1 MANRKLIYVSPNSD
15 YIEDNITVS
24 TSVGAGSA
32 DSVIKTDAGG
42 QLDNT
47 FINFAIPATEQ
58 NTAKPVKASDLSN
71 AGANQGAKIVGFDNT
86 NVASYTTATKVQQ
99 AIEDAFAFAQAPGVL
114 YTAGAGGVSKGQLVF
129 VSAADTATVFST
141 ITSTARA
148 IGIAATTA
156 AAAAS
161 FKVLSDSTVLTGV
174 LTGATPGAV
183 YYWTGSALSTTMPSA
198 TGTRVYEVG
207 TAKNVTDLHVAV
219 RYIKT
224 NA

>member
-1 MANRKLIYVSPNSD
+1 MANRKFIYVSPNSD
-15 YIEDNITVS
+15 YIEDNVTVS

-58 NTAKPVKASDLSN
+58 NTAKPVKASDLSSN
-71 AGANQGAKIVGFDNT
+71 GANQGGKIVGFDNT
-86 NVASYTTATKVQQ
+86 NVASYTNATKVQQ

-114 YTAGAGGVSKGQLVF
+114 YTAGTAVSKGQLVF
-129 VSAADTATVFST
+129 VSAADTASVFAT
-141 ITSTARA
+141 ITATNRA
-148 IGIAATTA
+148 IGIAATTVA
-156 AAAAS
+156 IAGQ

-198 TGTRVYEVG
+198 AGTRVYEVG